1 VDEKTRFVLGN
12 IILGVGLI
20 MLLNINTLWD
30 QMGAAAMG
38 LWIAVVGLGAYLIA
52 VKK

>member
-1 VDEKTRFVLGN
+1 MEDKTRFVLGN

-20 MLLNINTLWD
+20 MLLNINTLWE

-38 LWIAVVGLGAYLIA
+38 LWIAVVGLGGYLVA
-52 VKK
+52 KK